1 MQVSV
6 ETTNGLE
13 RRMVVQVPASR
24 LDGEV
29 DNRLRNLARTVRM
42 DGFRPGKVPLKV
54 VEKRYGA
61 DVRQEVINEVLQ
73 QTYGE
78 ALQQE
83 ELNPAG
89 TPSVDVRQGM
99 TGGDLE
105 YEAVFE
111 VMPEIEVKGYAGMAL
126 KRPVTEITDADIDRV
141 LTDLRKQ
148 QAKYNTVER
157 EATDN
162 DRVIVDFR
170 GEVDGAAFPGNEG
183 EDQPVTIGSG
193 TMPPEFEEALKGLKA
208 GDTRDIEYTFG
219 DDFPT
224 AEVAGKKAIFHTT
237 VKAVE
242 EPELPELDDAFAE
255 AVGVADG
262 GMQAL
267 RDLIRK
273 NLESEANRATRA
285 RLKEQVTD
293 TLARENEVT
302 LPKALVDG
310 EIEALQQQMKQ
321 RIQSQTGQDD
331 VGPDLP
337 GELFEEQARRRVTLG
352 LVMNRLIADNDIKL
366 DQERVKQQLMEMAAS
381 YEKPDEVIQYYS
393 QNRQLM
399 QSLEVS
405 VLEDQVIDWVVEQ
418 AKVEDEPTELQE
430 LLNPR
435 SSSPEPEESGT
446 TEKTED

>member
-6 ETTNGLE
+6 ETTEGLE

-29 DNRLRNLARTVRM
+29 QSRLQNLARTVRM
-42 DGFRPGKVPLKV
+42 DGFRPGKVPAKV

-61 DVRQEVINEVLQ
+61 QVHQEVLNEVLQ
-73 QTYGE
+73 QTYSE

-83 ELNPAG
+83 NLNPAG
-89 TPSVDVRQGM
+89 APSVDVRQGM

-111 VMPEIEVKGYAGMAL
+111 IMPEIEVKGHSEMAL
-126 KRPVTEITDADIDRV
+126 KRPVADISDADIDRV

-148 QAKYNTVER
+148 QATYRTVDR

-162 DRVIVDFR
+162 DRVIVDFHGKVN
-170 GEVDGAAFPGNEG
+170 GEGFPGSEG

-193 TMPPEFEEALKGLKA
+193 TMPPEFESALKGLKQ
-208 GDTRDIEYTFG
+208 GDSRDIEYAFG

-224 AEVAGKKAIFHTT
+224 SEVAGKTAIFHTT

-242 EPELPELDDAFAE
+242 EPELPEFDDTFAE
-255 AVGVADG
+255 SVGVKEG
-262 GMQAL
+262 GIQAL
-267 RDLIRK
+267 RDLVRK
-273 NLESEANRATRA
+273 NLEAESGRAVRA
-285 RLKEQVTD
+285 RLKEQVTEV
-293 TLARENEVT
+293 LARENEIT

-310 EIEALQQQMKQ
+310 EIQALQQQMKQ

-331 VGPDLP
+331 GLDLP

-352 LVMNRLIADNDIKL
+352 LVMNRLIADNSIKL
-366 DQERVKQQLMEMAAS
+366 DQNRVKQQLFEMAAG
-381 YEKPDEVIQYYS
+381 YEKPDEIIQYYS

-405 VLEDQVIDWVVEQ
+405 VLEDQVIDWIVEQ
-418 AKVEDEPTELQE
+418 AKVEDEPIELQA
-430 LLNPR
+430 LLNPQ
-435 SSSPEPEESGT
+435 STKPEGAAADQA
-446 TEKTED
+446 EKTEG